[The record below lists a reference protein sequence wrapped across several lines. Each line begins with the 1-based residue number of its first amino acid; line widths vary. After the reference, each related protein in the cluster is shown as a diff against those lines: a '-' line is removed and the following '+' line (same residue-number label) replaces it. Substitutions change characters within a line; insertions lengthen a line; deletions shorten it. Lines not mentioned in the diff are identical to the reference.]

1 MQYFLQKIPIVNITK
16 FFHNILCFIS
26 IKDKCLSRD
35 VKLYQNQ
42 NGEFGCLSVLI
53 VTGIKI
59 VLLNRFEIM
68 DFFFVKVSPLSHGKL
83 SELDFAN
90 CDSGESENTDIVTF
104 AHAAYL
110 AVSALVQFK
119 AGNRI
124 ATAFAD
130 LRDLYGKSDLA
141 VDVY

>member
-1 MQYFLQKIPIVNITK
+1 MN
-16 FFHNILCFIS
+16 
-26 IKDKCLSRD
+26 
-35 VKLYQNQ
+35 
-42 NGEFGCLSVLI
+42 
-53 VTGIKI
+53 
-59 VLLNRFEIM
+59 
-68 DFFFVKVSPLSHGKL
+68 FFFVKISPFTHGKPA
-83 SELDFAN
+83 EPDFAYR
-90 CDSGESENTDIVTF
+90 DSGESENTDIVTF

-130 LRDLYGKSDLA
+130 LRDLYGKSYLA